1 MSPQYE
7 RLNDWIDQLQA
18 DKHPQTAPLDDP
30 VEAELYIE
38 ASAWMG
44 QRPGADEPDPA
55 FLAHL
60 RGELFG
66 AAPPQA
72 GQGSAG
78 GAGAP
83 LPAPRES
90 APPAPISVVPA
101 RVTALPETRPA
112 EPAADDRV
120 IKPGVLMER
129 RLSRRNLLTAMST
142 MAAGLI
148 GGLGLE
154 SWLSREEVVA
164 AKSEA
169 AVARA
174 ELEVLR
180 KTNGI
185 EVPPGPIGATQG
197 KWFAVASVED
207 VKIGEA
213 IPISMGGVKGMLL
226 RTEEST
232 FNAMSGVCTH
242 LGCDL
247 GWDTNTHLFVCG
259 CHGSSFNTV
268 GEPLTGPA
276 LYMGPVRNL
285 PIFSW
290 KIQEGVVYVL
300 A

>member
-18 DKHPQTAPLDDP
+18 NKHPEIPPLDDP
-30 VEAELYIE
+30 AEAELFIE
-38 ASAWMG
+38 ASQWMG

-55 FLAHL
+55 FLADL
-60 RGELFG
+60 RGRLFG
-66 AAPPQA
+66 EAAPPA
-72 GQGSAG
+72 GQDMAG
-78 GAGAP
+78 EAPAPPPPAP
-83 LPAPRES
+83 LPRS
-90 APPAPISVVPA
+90 APPTRSA
-101 RVTALPETRPA
+101 ALPQTQQAA

-129 RLSRRNLLTAMST
+129 RLSRRNLLTAMGT

-169 AVARA
+169 AEARA
-174 ELEVLR
+174 QLELLR
-180 KTNGI
+180 RTGGV
-185 EVPPGPIGATQG
+185 EVPPGSLGDSQG

-213 IPISMGGVKGMLL
+213 IPVTMGGVKGMLL
-226 RTEEST
+226 RTAERE

-259 CHGSSFNTV
+259 CHGSSFDTT
-268 GEPLTGPA
+268 GQPLTGPA

-285 PIFSW
+285 PAFSW
-290 KIQEGVVYVL
+290 KIQEGIVYVL